1 MEKGDD
7 LKAQIE
13 DLQERRKFLA
23 ILVTEYKDR
32 LKYNGLRDA
41 ELDRSTDELR
51 VLTTQ
56 IDTIDAAL
64 AELQD
69 KPDI

>member
-7 LKAQIE
+7 LKAQIK

-32 LKYNGLRDA
+32 LKYNDLRDA